1 MAPHGLRDYD
11 ARRPA
16 SAADHSMTA
25 TDTLL
30 VCDELMLDHEQGP
43 GHPES
48 PARLRA
54 IVERLRTD
62 PVAGT
67 RWAAPRPATRGELL
81 RVHDP
86 AFIAEVDAAR
96 GTFRA
101 LDPDVALSPASVDA
115 AYLAAGS
122 ACSAVE
128 AVVSGAARRAFALVR
143 PPGHHAERDRAM
155 GFCVFANVA
164 VAAEHARAQLGL
176 QRVLVVDWDVHHGN
190 GTQHLFEAR
199 RDVLVFNT
207 HQAPHYPG
215 TGAATEVGKG
225 DGLGFTVNV
234 PLPAGLGDAD
244 YALVYRALLQPIAEQ
259 FRPDLVLVS
268 AGFDPHVDDP
278 LGGMQVTSD
287 GFSHLCGVVCEL
299 ADRLAGGKL
308 VMVLEGG
315 YDLDGLAASVHGCT
329 AVLAGSTPPAV
340 ARPASQRGEAA
351 LRRAL
356 DHQTAHW
363 RL

>member
-1 MAPHGLRDYD
+1 MMRGALQVQPDL
-11 ARRPA
+11 
-16 SAADHSMTA
+16 SMTA
-25 TDTLL
+25 HDTLL

-54 IVERLRTD
+54 IVERLRSA
-62 PVAGT
+62 PIAGT
-67 RWAAPRPATRGELL
+67 RWAAPRPATREELL

-86 AFIAEVDAAR
+86 AFVAEVDAAR

-101 LDPDVALSPASVDA
+101 LDPDVALAPASVDA

-164 VAAEHARAQLGL
+164 VAAEHARARLGVE
-176 QRVLVVDWDVHHGN
+176 RVLVVDWDVHHGN
-190 GTQHLFEAR
+190 GTQHLFERR

-207 HQAPHYPG
+207 HQSPHYPG
-215 TGAATEVGKG
+215 TGAAAEVGKG
-225 DGLGFTVNV
+225 DGIGYTVNV
-234 PLPAGLGDAD
+234 PLPGGLGDAD
-244 YALVYRALLQPIAEQ
+244 YALVFRDLLQPIAEQ
-259 FRPDLVLVS
+259 FKPDLVLVS

-278 LGGMQVTSD
+278 LGDMQVTSD

-315 YDLDGLAASVHGCT
+315 YDIDGLAASVHGCT
-329 AVLAGSTPPAV
+329 AVLAGQTPPAV
-340 ARPASQRGEAA
+340 PRTASQRGEAA

-356 DHQTAHW
+356 DHQTPHW